1 MYLMRKGRVVPGA
14 SDEIAWAGLGEY
26 IGAGFTWLLLVCV
39 YTSVAI
45 RSGVFIAASPALVC
59 SVVYYLF
66 SQVSHMNW
74 ASLHKDPIGTEW
86 AVAQIGTAAGD
97 YAYDSR
103 FWNLVSIGL
112 NNQTIHHLFPGIHA
126 YHYPALARLFRPVFE
141 KHGLSV
147 HRWTQTYTQS
157 LLAHVAFV
165 YDRTTV

>member
-1 MYLMRKGRVVPGA
+1 METVVWAAFFEWDDRCPTPPVA
-14 SDEIAWAGLGEY
+14 AWMSTRWPHRRRAFSKRAY
-26 IGAGFTWLLLVCV
+26 SAVQ
-39 YTSVAI
+39 YTTGMV
-45 RSGVFIAASPALVC
+45 AASC
-59 SVVYYLF
+59 SVIRTGMG
-66 SQVSHMNW
+66 QAIW
-74 ASLHKDPIGTEW
+74 GTGTEW
-86 AVAQIGTAAGD
+86 AVAQIGAAAGD